1 MTAVQIMMP
10 EQVKR
15 KVTEVAHRRHVSFD
29 KVVTLAL
36 TRELA
41 KLPDPELERRAA
53 RGRRADFEVFL
64 AQVPDVPPED
74 YDKLK

>member
-15 KVTEVAHRRHVSFD
+15 KVKEVAHRRHTSFD
-29 KVVTLAL
+29 KVVTIAL
-36 TRELA
+36 MRELA

-53 RGRRADFEVFL
+53 RGQRKAFEAFM
-64 AQVPDVPPED
+64 AKVPDVPPDD
-74 YDKLK
+74 YDRLD

>member
-29 KVVTLAL
+29 KVVTVAL
-36 TRELA
+36 MRELA
-41 KLPDPELERRAA
+41 KLPDRELERRAA
-53 RGRRADFEVFL
+53 RGRRSDFDAFL
-64 AQVPDVPPED
+64 AQVPDVPPAD
-74 YDKLK
+74 FDKLK

>member
-1 MTAVQIMMP
+1 MTAVQVMMP
-10 EQVKR
+10 EQVKQ

-29 KVVTLAL
+29 KVVTIAL
-36 TRELA
+36 MRELA

-53 RGRRADFEVFL
+53 RGRRADFDAFL

-74 YDKLK
+74 RDRLK